1 MMQITHVFFIEM
13 TVICLLQ
20 PAKVTAL
27 WHKGTTFMIK
37 FEDTVI
43 ARDKQLEGR

>member
-1 MMQITHVFFIEM
+1 MLFNYNILAV
-13 TVICLLQ
+13 Q

-37 FEDTVI
+37 FEDAVV